1 MDATTIVSFVLLILE
16 AYLFTGIIFGFPNL
30 RVILENEGIW
40 SCDGIEDFTTAG
52 CPDQSKYSQV
62 QGLLII
68 YRGVGVIQTDF
79 SPIFIARFT
88 PAVWVR

>member
-1 MDATTIVSFVLLILE
+1 MDTTTIVSFVLLILE

-40 SCDGIEDFTTAG
+40 SCVGIENVTTVG

-62 QGLLII
+62 LVFVLLFELKISNKFKNREQFR
-68 YRGVGVIQTDF
+68 YYQY
-79 SPIFIARFT
+79 
-88 PAVWVR
+88 